1 MLPYHPRVHRE
12 FQGNYYSASLL
23 TSCMSFQHPHAGR
36 LCTDQDG
43 DGVLHYAEFVSGL
56 LWINNKVTDAEA
68 ARFAF
73 ALLDTNKD
81 GRVDRKEV
89 EEAVANHT
97 IETLTQEQV
106 TALFEQMDPDGKGWV
121 EEGDAVRFVAENP

>member
-1 MLPYHPRVHRE
+1 
-12 FQGNYYSASLL
+12 
-23 TSCMSFQHPHAGR
+23 MSFQHPHAGR